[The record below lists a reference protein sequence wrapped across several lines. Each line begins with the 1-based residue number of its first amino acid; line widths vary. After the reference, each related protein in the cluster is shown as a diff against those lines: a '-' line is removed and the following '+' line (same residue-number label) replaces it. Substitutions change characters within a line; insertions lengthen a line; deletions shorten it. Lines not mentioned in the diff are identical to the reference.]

1 MAISRMQQ
9 PQQIQSGIGSL
20 QDPRQKYFLGKL
32 VKKATRAVKKIT
44 KSPLGKM
51 ALIGGG
57 LYGLNRFGLGSGAFG
72 KGFLGKEGLLG
83 GLQSKT
89 GFLGNVGNMFRKGG
103 DENEGFSM
111 GRMLA
116 GGLGATA
123 LAAPFLMGGGDD
135 EDEGPVE
142 TMDPAY
148 QTQRARNYYSG
159 AGDAGAGLDFMPQ
172 KKYVMQNFYAAD
184 GGRAGY
190 ANGQLVTPSGDGLRP
205 GYAGDGNFMDGILA
219 AFGKGMGDKIPK
231 MKKDSE
237 LSEEEINKIKLAVYA
252 TLDKPGGGESEDQ
265 SNFGFAS
272 RYIDNLGDGLEQFTR
287 PDLGRY
293 INDFNTKSGIFAEQ
307 KAYGG
312 RAGYANGMLVDEDD
326 EEEYIR
332 SGAGM
337 SRRQQKTFLN
347 MGGGAG
353 EAQAEQMLM
362 MEYVKYKNKGG
373 NLSFEQFVKAVMQA
387 QQQPEGAG
395 MEQPEAV
402 AMAANG
408 GRIGYAGGQLV
419 SPSGDGSRPG
429 YAGPLD
435 FFKNLKSG
443 FDQIVSG
450 ETSAFLG
457 GDQEKINEF
466 LTQKGYGIDLEP
478 EIIEMIINMN
488 KEGVDT
494 STISSITGADEGSV
508 SNVINMLNM
517 NIEQKADG
525 GMAGMSVPGYG
536 TPVGTNK
543 FGYPSGGVRVNAAE
557 GGIMATDEASE
568 MIDMGGMEKDYR
580 NEGGFVA
587 MGGKERADD
596 VPARLS
602 KNEFVFTADA
612 VRNAGGGDIDK
623 GAEVMENL
631 MSNLEQGGEI
641 SEESQGL
648 EGAQAMY
655 DQQQMLQSRVV

>member
-1 MAISRMQQ
+1 MAISRMQE

-32 VKKATRAVKKIT
+32 VKKAGRALKKVT

-51 ALIGGG
+51 AL
-57 LYGLNRFGLGSGAFG
+57 
-72 KGFLGKEGLLG
+72 LG
-83 GLQSKT
+83 GLGYGLGGAK
-89 GFLGNVGNMFRKGG
+89 FLGGKGIFAGGQGLGRFSNLLNLVRPAATNVSGKKGLLSSLFYDKAG
-103 DENEGFSM
+103 DFSL
-111 GRMLA
+111 GRTALT
-116 GGLGATA
+116 GLGATA

-135 EDEGPVE
+135 EEEVVE
-142 TMDPAY
+142 EQMDPRY
-148 QTQRARNYYSG
+148 QVQRAKNYYSG

-184 GGRAGY
+184 
-190 ANGQLVTPSGDGLRP
+190 
-205 GYAGDGNFMDGILA
+205 
-219 AFGKGMGDKIPK
+219 
-231 MKKDSE
+231 
-237 LSEEEINKIKLAVYA
+237 
-252 TLDKPGGGESEDQ
+252 
-265 SNFGFAS
+265 
-272 RYIDNLGDGLEQFTR
+272 
-287 PDLGRY
+287 
-293 INDFNTKSGIFAEQ
+293 
-307 KAYGG
+307 GG

-402 AMAANG
+402 GMEQPTMMA
-408 GRIGYAGGQLV
+408 
-419 SPSGDGSRPG
+419 
-429 YAGPLD
+429 
-435 FFKNLKSG
+435 
-443 FDQIVSG
+443 
-450 ETSAFLG
+450 
-457 GDQEKINEF
+457 
-466 LTQKGYGIDLEP
+466 
-478 EIIEMIINMN
+478 
-488 KEGVDT
+488 
-494 STISSITGADEGSV
+494 
-508 SNVINMLNM
+508 
-517 NIEQKADG
+517 ADG

-543 FGYPSGGVRVNAAE
+543 FGYPSGGEEVRVGKQE
-557 GGIMATDEASE
+557 GGIMDAEASE

-641 SEESQGL
+641 SEDSQGL

-655 DQQQMLQSRVV
+655 DQQQMLQSRVI

>member
-1 MAISRMQQ
+1 MAISRMQE

-20 QDPRQKYFLGKL
+20 QDPRQGYFLGKL
-32 VKKATRAVKKIT
+32 VKKAGRAVKKVI
-44 KSPLGKM
+44 KSPLGKA
-51 ALIGGG
+51 ALIGGLG
-57 LYGLNRFGLGSGAFG
+57 YLGGGGTMFGKALPFLKAKAGGFSLANLGANLGLGSLGSAGQFKAGSLLNKFNNMSLG
-72 KGFLGKEGLLG
+72 KKLFLG
-83 GLQSKT
+83 
-89 GFLGNVGNMFRKGG
+89 
-103 DENEGFSM
+103 
-111 GRMLA
+111 A
-116 GGLGATA
+116 GAA
-123 LAAPFLMGGGDD
+123 SIAAPFLMGGGDD

-190 ANGQLVTPSGDGLRP
+190 ANGMLVD
-205 GYAGDGNFMDGILA
+205 D
-219 AFGKGMGDKIPK
+219 
-231 MKKDSE
+231 
-237 LSEEEINKIKLAVYA
+237 EEEEYIRSGA
-252 TLDKPGGGESEDQ
+252 GQ
-265 SNFGFAS
+265 SRRQQQAFLNM
-272 RYIDNLGDGLEQFTR
+272 
-287 PDLGRY
+287 
-293 INDFNTKSGIFAEQ
+293 
-307 KAYGG
+307 GG
-312 RAGYANGMLVDEDD
+312 RAGYANGMLVDDE

-332 SGAGM
+332 SGAGQ
-337 SRRQQKTFLN
+337 SRRQQQTFLN

-373 NLSFEQFVKAVMQA
+373 NLSFEQFVQAVMQA
-387 QQQPEGAG
+387 QQEQQMPEGAG

-402 AMAANG
+402 QMAANG
-408 GRIGYAGGQLV
+408 GRIGKQ
-419 SPSGDGSRPG
+419 
-429 YAGPLD
+429 
-435 FFKNLKSG
+435 
-443 FDQIVSG
+443 
-450 ETSAFLG
+450 
-457 GDQEKINEF
+457 
-466 LTQKGYGIDLEP
+466 
-478 EIIEMIINMN
+478 
-488 KEGVDT
+488 
-494 STISSITGADEGSV
+494 
-508 SNVINMLNM
+508 
-517 NIEQKADG
+517 
-525 GMAGMSVPGYG
+525 
-536 TPVGTNK
+536 
-543 FGYPSGGVRVNAAE
+543 E
-557 GGIMATDEASE
+557 GGIMEAEASE

-655 DQQQMLQSRVV
+655 DQQQMLQSRVI